1 MEQHINSL
9 TSPYEFGKVGI
20 TMNLNTPSTEN
31 VIYMIEQIKEKLRMV
46 NVDAMQSDKFDE
58 EKYED
63 LHYLYEMVMKRESFS
78 PSEME
83 AIVAEL
89 GTLRK

>member
-1 MEQHINSL
+1 MD
-9 TSPYEFGKVGI
+9 
-20 TMNLNTPSTEN
+20 LNTPSLEN
-31 VIYMIEQIKEKLRMV
+31 VVYMIEQIKEKLRMV
-46 NVDAMQSDKFDE
+46 NVDAMQSDKFDQ

-63 LHYLYEMVMKRESFS
+63 LQYLYEMVMKRDSFS

-83 AIVAEL
+83 AIVSEL

>member
-1 MEQHINSL
+1 MD
-9 TSPYEFGKVGI
+9 
-20 TMNLNTPSTEN
+20 LNTPSIEN

-63 LHYLYEMVMKRESFS
+63 LQYLYDMVMKRDSFS

-89 GTLRK
+89 GSLRK

>member
-1 MEQHINSL
+1 MDL
-9 TSPYEFGKVGI
+9 K
-20 TMNLNTPSTEN
+20 TPSVEN

>member
-1 MEQHINSL
+1 MDL
-9 TSPYEFGKVGI
+9 
-20 TMNLNTPSTEN
+20 STATQEN

-46 NVDAMQSDKFDE
+46 NVDAMQSDKFSE

-63 LHYLYEMVMKRESFS
+63 LQYLYEMVMKRESFS

-83 AIVAEL
+83 AIVLEL

>member
-1 MEQHINSL
+1 MDL
-9 TSPYEFGKVGI
+9 
-20 TMNLNTPSTEN
+20 STATQEN

-46 NVDAMQSDKFDE
+46 NADAMQSDKFSE

-63 LHYLYEMVMKRESFS
+63 LQYLYEMVMKRESFS

-83 AIVAEL
+83 AIVLEL
-89 GTLRK
+89 GNLRK